1 MKANVSLMEEAQSNL
16 SASESSDDDLQQTE
30 DKFATTMQLME
41 ESRKRKLSNGSGNYN
56 TEEEDDF
63 VPPPKKKMVSPTTND
78 PKFLEVAHGIS
89 FNQERNKFEASV
101 RVLNEETGNFDDF
114 ILGYFETNEW
124 AARVRDAWIV
134 LHKVRNNK
142 LNLNGKFDQKA
153 CAQVQKMNSVLREH
167 IQTDTTKT
175 KTMIALMHNMMK
187 NEKIMKDI
195 VMKLRAKIAQIDR
208 QSPLVTWIDKELQKV
223 QPIKR
228 SATQNQ
234 HQSQKPKP
242 TLDSRPRAMRLPVK
256 VKRESVQGYWTI
268 RTDGYLIKLFGKH
281 GSNYERIA
289 NELRRRFSMPYD
301 AKMVDERISRLTK
314 SIQKRVQPKRSSLG
328 TVMSY
333 NSFRKMK
340 LWTPQ
345 KDAMLR
351 NLVIKF
357 GEDFQ
362 FLSTAMGD
370 EFTVR
375 ELRERVRL
383 LSATTNPLQIKRET
397 PQ

>member
-1 MKANVSLMEEAQSNL
+1 MEEAQSNL

-89 FNQERNKFEASV
+89 FNHERNKFEAAV

-114 ILGYFETNEW
+114 ILGYFETKEW

-195 VMKLRAKIAQIDR
+195 VMKLRTKIAQIDR

-228 SATQNQ
+228 SATQTQ
-234 HQSQKPKP
+234 HPILKPKP
-242 TLDSRPRAMRLPVK
+242 TLNSRPHAPHSTQLPVK

-289 NELRRRFSMPYD
+289 SELRRRFSMPYD

-351 NLVIKF
+351 NLVRKF

-370 EFTVR
+370 EFTIR